1 MTRGKAGALGSACDS
16 RADKPILGQ
25 RQWRQRN
32 VTIVGNGSSL
42 CAITYAPL
50 PLWKKSAPTRALLD
64 AVLGSV
70 TFR

>member
-1 MTRGKAGALGSACDS
+1 
-16 RADKPILGQ
+16 
-25 RQWRQRN
+25 